1 MPRRRGGRPMTR
13 CERAPAWGLDVVT
26 STLGGL
32 VKREVK
38 AARGA
43 GEGVGVTRGR
53 GAGVA
58 GGVGVGVGAT
68 CGAGATRGT
77 DWGTGATRGMAIVS
91 EVPVTEEG

>member
-1 MPRRRGGRPMTR
+1 MTR

-26 STLGGL
+26 STPGGL
-32 VKREVK
+32 VKREVE

-43 GEGVGVTRGR
+43 GEGVGVTHGR

-58 GGVGVGVGAT
+58 GGVGVGAT